1 MENLEQRRLAAIVF
15 ADVVS
20 YSKLIQKNELQTI
33 NSFKSHKIQLFDP
46 LISKF
51 GGRLVKTIGDGI
63 LMEFPSAIK
72 ATECAISIQEGM
84 LERNKH
90 VHKDE
95 GIFFR
100 IGIHIGDII
109 VSDGDVLGDGVN
121 IASRIESLAEPNG
134 VTISDDTFRQVKDR
148 LNIVW
153 VDCGTKQVKN
163 IENPIQTWSWA
174 SSINNKKPKEIDSDI
189 EKDKPSIVI
198 LPFKNLSNDTEKEFL
213 ADGISED
220 IISALSKFKSLFV
233 IAKNTSFSFKDQST
247 NISKIANELNVR
259 YICEGSVRSS
269 GNRIRVSAQLND
281 AETGNSIWSDKYDG
295 NLDDIFELQDQITQ
309 ILSSQIHQEV
319 NYIELSNIKKRDTIN
334 FKAWELFQR
343 GLNSLYIMNKDS
355 LYEAADYFYKAIEVD
370 DNFAQAHSHL
380 AFTISHFVFLGFSEN
395 INNDISKASIHVNKA
410 LDCDNRDSLAHEML
424 ARIYSL
430 SKKHGQAIAS
440 AEKAIECNPNSSSA
454 YFFYASALLFANKPK
469 EALDPINKAF
479 KLSPRDPRRFAF
491 LHGKA
496 MILGEIGYL
505 EESVALA
512 REAISIPHGDFR
524 SALILARFCA
534 ELDLIEE
541 AQKAI
546 ERVLEINPNFTLTKL
561 KENYFA
567 HMDSQIL
574 DRFIENLSKLNIPA

>member
-269 GNRIRVSAQLND
+269 GNRIRVSAQLNN

-355 LYEAADYFYKAIEVD
+355 LYEAADYFYKAIKVD

>member
-51 GGRLVKTIGDGI
+51 GGRLVKKIGDGI

-163 IENPIQTWSWA
+163 IEQPIQTWSWA
-174 SSINNKKPKEIDSDI
+174 SSSNNKKPKETISDI
-189 EKDKPSIVI
+189 EKDKPSVVI
-198 LPFKNLSNDTEKEFL
+198 LPFRNLSNDSEQEFL

-220 IISALSKFKSLFV
+220 IISALSKFRSLFV
-233 IAKNTSFSFKDQST
+233 IAKNTSFSFKDNKRNVT
-247 NISKIANELNVR
+247 EIAGELGVR
-259 YICEGSVRSS
+259 YVCEGSVRSS
-269 GNRIRVSAQLND
+269 GNRIRVTVQLSDAQ
-281 AETGNSIWSDKYDG
+281 TGNSVWSDKYDG
-295 NLDDIFELQDQITQ
+295 NLDDIFEFQDQITQ
-309 ILSSQIHQEV
+309 VLSNQIHQEV
-319 NYIELSNIKKRDTIN
+319 NYIELSNIKKRDTGL
-334 FKAWELFQR
+334 FGMLPPELQR
-343 GLNSLYIMNKDS
+343 MGKEVFSQGRTVLNPIGRIFGGKV
-355 LYEAADYFYKAIEVD
+355 FPP
-370 DNFAQAHSHL
+370 
-380 AFTISHFVFLGFSEN
+380 FT
-395 INNDISKASIHVNKA
+395 
-410 LDCDNRDSLAHEML
+410 
-424 ARIYSL
+424 
-430 SKKHGQAIAS
+430 
-440 AEKAIECNPNSSSA
+440 
-454 YFFYASALLFANKPK
+454 
-469 EALDPINKAF
+469 
-479 KLSPRDPRRFAF
+479 
-491 LHGKA
+491 
-496 MILGEIGYL
+496 
-505 EESVALA
+505 
-512 REAISIPHGDFR
+512 
-524 SALILARFCA
+524 
-534 ELDLIEE
+534 
-541 AQKAI
+541 
-546 ERVLEINPNFTLTKL
+546 
-561 KENYFA
+561 
-567 HMDSQIL
+567 
-574 DRFIENLSKLNIPA
+574 

>member
-454 YFFYASALLFANKPK
+454 LFFYASALLFANKPK

>member
-174 SSINNKKPKEIDSDI
+174 SSIINKKPKEIDSNI

-233 IAKNTSFSFKDQST
+233 IAKNTSFSFKDNKK
-247 NISKIANELNVR
+247 NISEIANELNVR

-355 LYEAADYFYKAIEVD
+355 LYEAADYFYKAIKVD

-574 DRFIENLSKLNIPA
+574 DRFIENLSTLNIPA